1 MTPYD
6 PQRMQYVQQQVVT
19 FHGRQSAEMVRMAP
33 NSSLLGM
40 DDTAPI
46 VWLCVTDSVGRLTVT
61 PYDVSPH
68 VEPVPVDPMMH
79 DLQKRMDHIE
89 KVIEKVEAMLNE
101 QSNVRNAGSSA
112 TNATPAANYAISDEQ
127 PKS

>member
-1 MTPYD
+1 MNPYD
-6 PQRMQYVQQQVVT
+6 PQRNMQYIQQQVVT
-19 FHGRQSAEMVRMAP
+19 FHGRQSAEMVKMAP

-79 DLQKRMDHIE
+79 EMEMRMDRIE
-89 KVIEKVEAMLNE
+89 EMIRKMEAKLDE
-101 QSNVRNAGSSA
+101 QSNVRNARSSA
-112 TNATPAANYAISDEQ
+112 KSTNSAANATSDEHF
-127 PKS
+127 KS